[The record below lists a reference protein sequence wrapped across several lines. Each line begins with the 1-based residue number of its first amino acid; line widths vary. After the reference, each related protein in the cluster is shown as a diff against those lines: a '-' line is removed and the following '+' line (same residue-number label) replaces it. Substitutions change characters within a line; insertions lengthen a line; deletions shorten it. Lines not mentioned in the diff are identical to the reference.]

1 MIHIFVRRSSD
12 VEYLTGD
19 RADELADARRGAPG
33 WWLRGT
39 GDAHSSDDVAA
50 VLQTTARATV
60 VGYDVVV
67 AAPRPLSILIALD
80 AQAASGVVAAHRTGV
95 LAAIDYL
102 EDRALVVRQRVEGG
116 EYLRRANWSRVVG
129 FTHGINRSGEPHLH
143 DHVLVGAR
151 PDHESTVADSRSLF
165 AHLPAA
171 DALYRATLRFGV
183 NQHTARTAWRSFAGV
198 EGVSDLD
205 EGYRAIWGGHADERG
220 EKPSWTRE
228 EVVARW
234 SRDQRRF
241 EPYGVI
247 REPPRRFFD
256 PHQFAATFEGATRIA
271 RRDLVRAFADAST
284 FGAEASVVGAT
295 IDELHPHLRTARGLD
310 ERPVSLTEARRLTPE
325 VARNR
330 SYERSSG
337 IDDGRYLERVGVS
350 LLRESRNRSD
360 R

>member
-12 VEYLTGD
+12 AEYLTSD
-19 RADELADARRGAPG
+19 RADELADARRGEPG

-39 GDAHSSDDVAA
+39 GDARSSADVAT

-80 AQAASGVVAAHRTGV
+80 AEAAPGVVAAHRAGV

-151 PDHESTVADSRSLF
+151 PDHEATVADSRSLF

-171 DALYRATLRFGV
+171 DALYRSTLRFGV
-183 NQHTARTAWRSFAGV
+183 NQRTARTAWRSFAGV
-198 EGVSDLD
+198 EGVTGLD

-228 EVVARW
+228 EVVERW
-234 SRDQRRF
+234 HQDQRRF
-241 EPYGVI
+241 EPIGTT
-247 REPPRRFFD
+247 REPPRRSFD
-256 PHQFAATFEGATRIA
+256 AHQFAAAFEGATRIT

-284 FGAEASVVGAT
+284 FGAEAAAVSAT
-295 IDELHPHLRTARGLD
+295 IDELHPHLRMARGID
-310 ERPVSLTEARRLTPE
+310 ERPLRLAEARRLTPE
-325 VARNR
+325 IARDR
-330 SYERSSG
+330 GYERSRP
-337 IDDGRYLERVGVS
+337 IDDGRYLERIGVS
-350 LLRESRNRSD
+350 RSRESRNRSE